1 MRSAARRV
9 EEKFM
14 GEFEKKG
21 RVVLWTNSAIGC
33 RVMGAG
39 IAQLRSH
46 CHISKVPRMWQRRM
60 LYGRQLG
67 TRSTP
72 PLEEGE
78 DKLMRMQRKKGAE
91 QRASKRLEKHSE
103 RRDGSTAQRG
113 RSTAKQC
120 MVRRTGKCSKR
131 EREQCAHRE
140 EKRSKRGG

>member
-46 CHISKVPRMWQRRM
+46 CHISKVPRMWQGGC
-60 LYGRQLG
+60 Y
-67 TRSTP
+67 T
-72 PLEEGE
+72 E
-78 DKLMRMQRKKGAE
+78 DNWGQGVLP
-91 QRASKRLEKHSE
+91 HW
-103 RRDGSTAQRG
+103 
-113 RSTAKQC
+113 
-120 MVRRTGKCSKR
+120 KR
-131 EREQCAHRE
+131 E
-140 EKRSKRGG
+140 KIS